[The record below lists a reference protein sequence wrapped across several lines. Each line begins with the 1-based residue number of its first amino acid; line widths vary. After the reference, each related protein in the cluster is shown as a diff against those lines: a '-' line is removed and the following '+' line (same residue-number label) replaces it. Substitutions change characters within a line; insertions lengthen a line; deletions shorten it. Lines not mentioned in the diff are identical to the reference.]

1 MARLIANIRVQSSE
15 VVKSMGSG
23 TALPVLNVQRHQLP
37 GNHGQV
43 AQLLYA
49 SVSSFIKGG
58 LNSAWHRISC
68 NQCYHFPSSS
78 CTQLL
83 LIHHISACSSGKP
96 FWIPLRRATLSLIVS
111 HSTVYLSLAQLQFY
125 NFYIIILLH
134 LFPHYFISSRKKQIS
149 LYPQTL
155 VQCLVSGRHSI
166 NK

>member
-23 TALPVLNVQRHQLP
+23 IALPGLKVQHHQLL
-37 GNHGQV
+37 GNRGQV

-58 LNSAWHRISC
+58 LNSAWHRINC

-78 CTQLL
+78 LLL
-83 LIHHISACSSGKP
+83 LIHHTSACSSGRP
-96 FWIPLRRATLSLIVS
+96 FWVPLRRATLPLIVS
-111 HSTVYLSLAQLQFY
+111 HSTVHLSQAQLRFY

-149 LYPQTL
+149 LSPQTL
-155 VQCLVSGRHSI
+155 VQCLVSGRHST